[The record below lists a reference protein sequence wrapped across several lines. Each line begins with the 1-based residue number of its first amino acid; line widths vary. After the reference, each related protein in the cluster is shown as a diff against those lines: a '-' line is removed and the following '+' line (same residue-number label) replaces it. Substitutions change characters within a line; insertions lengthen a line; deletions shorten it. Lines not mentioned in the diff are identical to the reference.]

1 MCWSTVIAAADTHA
15 AFGEAPD
22 NGWVQ
27 RCRLGSGHSGIHA
40 SDAGVGPLGGLRPW
54 LQWTDDDGVSDDAH
68 RLTELESCPAAD
80 GRDLAC
86 VFFAGHGGPHRYAS
100 TAPSP
105 RFGSHYR
112 PDTTVSRN
120 GASRAGSI
128 ATAESLTVAAGDQA
142 GGAETYRPQHRPPAP
157 EPELVD
163 APPATGRRSRHSGE
177 SVGESANESASEP
190 AGDVAQWVAA
200 HTGRVRPVDEVLLD
214 LVNLLS
220 ELAAAIKQQREA

>member
-40 SDAGVGPLGGLRPW
+40 SDAGVGPSGGLRFW
-54 LQWTDDDGVSDDAH
+54 LQWSEDDDAH
-68 RLTELESCPAAD
+68 RLTELESCPVAD

-86 VFFAGHGGPHRYAS
+86 VYFAGHGGPHRF
-100 TAPSP
+100 APTSSNP

-120 GASRAGSI
+120 GSARAGSI
-128 ATAESLTVAAGDQA
+128 ATAESLTVAAQDPA
-142 GGAETYRPQHRPPAP
+142 TTSEERSPQHRPA
-157 EPELVD
+157 
-163 APPATGRRSRHSGE
+163 RHSG
-177 SVGESANESASEP
+177 EP
-190 AGDVAQWVAA
+190 AGDVAQRVAGHA
-200 HTGRVRPVDEVLLD
+200 GRVRPVEEVLLD
-214 LVNLLS
+214 LVDLLS
-220 ELAAAIKQQREA
+220 ELATAIKAQRES